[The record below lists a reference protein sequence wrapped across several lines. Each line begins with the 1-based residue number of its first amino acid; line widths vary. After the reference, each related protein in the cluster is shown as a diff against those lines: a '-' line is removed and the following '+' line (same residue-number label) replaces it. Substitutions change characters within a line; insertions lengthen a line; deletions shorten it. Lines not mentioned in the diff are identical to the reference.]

1 VLTTGPTGFFLKG
14 LFMDFI
20 DALQKQVVYY
30 TNMASNIWGVGDNN
44 FARFVLRETY
54 SLNPGDVHE
63 VSSDTAVISTFGKAQ
78 RHFM

>member
-1 VLTTGPTGFFLKG
+1 VLPTGPTEISLKG

-30 TNMASNIWGVGDNN
+30 TNMASNIWEVEDNK

-54 SLNPGDVHE
+54 SLNPGDV
-63 VSSDTAVISTFGKAQ
+63 
-78 RHFM
+78 R